1 MVLFAPIIKK
11 RMEEKAGKRDVKKG
25 GGRREQCRMGG
36 LAEAA
41 DEAQAN
47 GQPFDE
53 PSPSQS
59 SVKDGGP

>member
-11 RMEEKAGKRDVKKG
+11 RMEEKARQEGRQE
-25 GGRREQCRMGG
+25 GRRENNTEWDAWLKRR
-36 LAEAA
+36 